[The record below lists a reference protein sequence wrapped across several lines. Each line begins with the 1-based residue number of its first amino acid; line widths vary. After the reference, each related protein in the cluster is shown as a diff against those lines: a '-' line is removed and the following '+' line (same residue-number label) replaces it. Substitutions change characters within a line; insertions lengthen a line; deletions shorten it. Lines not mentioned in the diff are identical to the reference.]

1 MSETSDEPMGPQRVA
16 VVIPARN
23 DRHTIAPTV
32 RACRA
37 IPGVDLIIV
46 VDDGSEDDTGHV
58 ARGAGA
64 VVVRHSVPRGR
75 GSAVETGTKVVAMR
89 DRSDWPAR
97 HILVMEPDL
106 GDTAVEATALV
117 EAVNAG
123 VADLASG
130 VSPNQERNV
139 VERRADKAA
148 SRAIKRQTGWNVTE
162 PFSDAR
168 CMTREAVDAI
178 SPFFGG
184 WGVDVAATIDLISK
198 GFSVVEIPCH
208 FEPMPLPDNETSS
221 WRMPKRS
228 DIWLAAQSRR
238 FRGGKLVGG
247 ERIPDS
253 EQAVGT
259 PYPMSANERR
269 AKNIRLETEEE

>member
-1 MSETSDEPMGPQRVA
+1 MSESSDKPVGPQRVA
-16 VVIPARN
+16 VVIPARD
-23 DRHTIAPTV
+23 DRDTIAPTV

-46 VDDGSEDDTGHV
+46 VDDGSTDDTGQV

-64 VVVRHSVPRGR
+64 VVVRHSVSRGR
-75 GSAVETGTKVVAMR
+75 GSAVETGTKVAAMR

-130 VSPNQERNV
+130 VSPDRERSV
-139 VERRADKAA
+139 VERRADRAA
-148 SRAIKRQTGWNVTE
+148 ARAIKRQTGWNVTE
-162 PFSDAR
+162 PFTEAR
-168 CMTREAVDAI
+168 CLTRETVDAI
-178 SPFFGG
+178 TPFFGG
-184 WGVDVAATIDLISK
+184 WGVDVAATIDLLSK

-208 FEPMPLPDNETSS
+208 FEPMARQGSDTSS
-221 WRMPKRS
+221 WRTPKRS

-238 FRGGKLVGG
+238 LRGEKLGG
-247 ERIPDS
+247 GDRVPDS
-253 EQAVGT
+253 EQAVGV
-259 PYPMSANERR
+259 PYPMAASERR
-269 AKNIRLETEEE
+269 ART